1 MSTESLTPIASW
13 VFGVISVIGVILT
26 IFYGMESKRLKKAL
40 KKMEWH
46 DVLIFTDFLWSKLK
60 KDKFKPDV
68 ILTPGLRGGIISEVL
83 IGKMGHDIQVF
94 VGISLIKD
102 ERDVNANI
110 EGYIKLNVSDDWNIF
125 IPKAILSFK
134 DKNILI
140 VDDFCLAGEFHVRL
154 KNELINLGIPK
165 ERIRVSYAVIT
176 SVTKS
181 SNRAPDYYW
190 REITDDNFYF
200 PWGKAN
206 TG

>member
-1 MSTESLTPIASW
+1 MNTGSSESQLCC
-13 VFGVISVIGVILT
+13 
-26 IFYGMESKRLKKAL
+26 FYSSAKRARQNRITNR
-40 KKMEWH
+40 
-46 DVLIFTDFLWSKLK
+46 DSKLTK
-60 KDKFKPDV
+60 NLSVVNCLSSSRFRK
-68 ILTPGLRGGIISEVL
+68 ISL
-83 IGKMGHDIQVF
+83 GKAVPKIQI

-134 DKNILI
+134 DKNILT